1 MSIES
6 IESQFLSV
14 IILAGGRSSRMGRD
28 KATLEIAGVPMIRR
42 IYDEIACCHDR
53 DGSLASRIHVV
64 TPWAERYRSLL
75 PAKCHFIAELQPDRG
90 SLVGFQQGL
99 AEVSSEWVFLLACD
113 LPNLSTPILQSWI
126 EELGSVP
133 AQSIAYLPRNLEK
146 GWEPLCGCYR
156 RSCLGSLLDYTQ
168 NGRRSFQGWLANH
181 LVTELPIADRRY
193 LTNCNTPA
201 DLAAVAEIS
210 SIELN

>member
-1 MSIES
+1 MS

-14 IILAGGRSSRMGRD
+14 LILAGGRSSRMGRD

-42 IYDEIACCHDR
+42 IYDAIAGCDDR
-53 DGSLASRIHVV
+53 DGSLASRIYVV

-75 PAKCHFIAELQPDRG
+75 PAACHFIAEVQPDRG
-90 SLVGFQQGL
+90 SLMGFQQGL
-99 AEVSSEWVFLLACD
+99 AEVNSEWVLLLACD
-113 LPNLSTPILQSWI
+113 LPNLSTPVLQSW
-126 EELGSVP
+126 LDNLSAVP

-156 RSCLGSLLDYTQ
+156 RSCLSSLLDYTH
-168 NGRRSFQGWLANH
+168 NGRRSFQGWLAQH
-181 LVTELPIADRRY
+181 QVTELPIADRRC

-201 DLAAVAEIS
+201 DLAAVAEIHAS
-210 SIELN
+210 S